1 MYPKPPK
8 TLKTIQDPSL
18 NKLFEA
24 AACRGTEETR
34 LLELLPEKLRETCRY
49 GGFTDGELTLIVAN
63 SALATQIRYQHY
75 EILQQLRTDGR
86 YCNAWRVRTR
96 VAPAHVQ
103 PRPATVK
110 RFLSNKNAR
119 LLEEEAGH
127 TKDEGLKKIL
137 LKLARHQS

>member
-49 GGFTDGELTLIVAN
+49 GGFTAVEDRRALLQRLASPDPGRPRSRPTPPGDGETIFE
-63 SALATQIRYQHY
+63 Q
-75 EILQQLRTDGR
+75 
-86 YCNAWRVRTR
+86 
-96 VAPAHVQ
+96 
-103 PRPATVK
+103 
-110 RFLSNKNAR
+110 
-119 LLEEEAGH
+119 
-127 TKDEGLKKIL
+127 
-137 LKLARHQS
+137 